1 MQVLTTWSI
10 LVFLAKEG
18 MPANHK
24 ARPSGKA
31 KCLEPPDN
39 AQGMQ
44 TAGSLSKS
52 IRKRITSTHPL
63 VSNHFLSLVG

>member
-1 MQVLTTWSI
+1 MQVLATWSF
-10 LVFLAKEG
+10 LVFPPKEG

-24 ARPSGKA
+24 DRPSGKA
-31 KCLEPPDN
+31 ELLEIPHN
-39 AQGMQ
+39 AQGKQ

-63 VSNHFLSLVG
+63 FQTTF